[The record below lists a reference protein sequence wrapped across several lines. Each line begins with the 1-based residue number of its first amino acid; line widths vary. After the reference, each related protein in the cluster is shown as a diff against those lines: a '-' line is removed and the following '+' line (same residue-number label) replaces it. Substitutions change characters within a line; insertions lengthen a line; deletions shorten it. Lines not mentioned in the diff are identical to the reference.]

1 MFGSYREIFRAP
13 GTKGFAAAGFVARLP
28 IAMAPIGIV
37 TMMAQS
43 GTGYWL
49 AGAVAATFTLTNAF
63 MAPQISRQVDRYG
76 QSRLLVPTT
85 AIAVIAFA
93 LLMLATRLDW
103 PVWTL
108 FASALAAAAMPS
120 MPAMVRARWT
130 EIFRD
135 RPELNTAF
143 AFESVADELVYIAGA
158 SLSVGLSVALF
169 PEAGV
174 LVSTLLLAVGMTA
187 FVLQRATEPKVRVNE
202 NSTHR
207 SAIFLRPVQFVTL
220 ALIFVGSIFAT
231 AEVTTVALTRDFGE
245 PGAASLV
252 IGVYALGSFVVG
264 LILGALNLRFPLH
277 RQLLVVLAVLLL
289 TTLPLLLVSSVTA
302 LAIAIF
308 LSGVAVSP
316 TFITAFGLVERRV
329 PPEVLTEGVTW
340 VMTGIGIGMALGA
353 FVAGWVVDTFGAQNG
368 FWVSVAA
375 AMLALLVTAL
385 GQRALGGTRE
395 TDTAPEDAA
404 LATEQPA

>member
-1 MFGSYREIFRAP
+1 
-13 GTKGFAAAGFVARLP
+13 
-28 IAMAPIGIV
+28 
-37 TMMAQS
+37 
-43 GTGYWL
+43 
-49 AGAVAATFTLTNAF
+49 
-63 MAPQISRQVDRYG
+63 
-76 QSRLLVPTT
+76 
-85 AIAVIAFA
+85 
-93 LLMLATRLDW
+93 
-103 PVWTL
+103 
-108 FASALAAAAMPS
+108 

-158 SLSVGLSVALF
+158 SVSVGLSVALF

-174 LVSTLLLAVGMTA
+174 FVSTLLLAGGMIA
-187 FVLQRATEPKVRVNE
+187 FVLQRATEPKVRAVE
-202 NSTHR
+202 GRPHR
-207 SAIFLRPVQFVTL
+207 SAILLRPVQFVTL
-220 ALIFVGSIFAT
+220 ALVFVGSIFAA
-231 AEVTTVALTRDFGE
+231 AEVTTVALTRDFDQ

-277 RQLLVVLAVLLL
+277 RQLLVVLGVLLL
-289 TTLPLLLVSSVTA
+289 TTLPLLLVGSVPA
-302 LAIAIF
+302 LAAAIF
-308 LSGVAVSP
+308 ISGVAVSP

-353 FVAGWVVDTFGAQNG
+353 FITGWVVDSFGAQNG

-375 AMLALLVTAL
+375 AVLALLVTLL
-385 GQRALGGTRE
+385 GQRALGGGH
-395 TDTAPEDAA
+395 DAGEEA
-404 LATEQPA
+404 VSPA

>member
-1 MFGSYREIFRAP
+1 MFSAYREIFRAP

-43 GTGYWL
+43 GSGYWL
-49 AGAVAATFTLTNAF
+49 AGAVAATFTLTNAVA
-63 MAPQISRQVDRYG
+63 APQISRLVDRFG
-76 QSRLLVPTT
+76 QSRLLVPATT
-85 AIAVIAFA
+85 VAVVAFT
-93 LLMLATRLDW
+93 LLMLATHLDW
-103 PVWTL
+103 PIWTL

-135 RPELNTAF
+135 TPELNTAF

-174 LVSTLLLAVGMTA
+174 LVSTLLLAIGMTA
-187 FVLQRATEPKVRVNE
+187 FVLQRGTEPKVRVGAA
-202 NSTHR
+202 SAHR
-207 SAIFLRPVQFVTL
+207 SAILLRPVQLVTL
-220 ALIFVGSIFAT
+220 TLVFVGAIFAT
-231 AEVTTVALTRDFGE
+231 AEVTTVALTRDFGQ

-252 IGVYALGSFVVG
+252 IGVYAIGSFVVG

-289 TTLPLLLVSSVTA
+289 TTLPLLLVGSVPA
-302 LAIAIF
+302 LAAAIF
-308 LSGVAVSP
+308 VSGVAVSP

-329 PPEVLTEGVTW
+329 PPEVLTEGITW

-353 FVAGWVVDTFGAQNG
+353 FLAGWVVDNFGAQNG
-368 FWVSVAA
+368 FWVSGAA
-375 AMLALLVTAL
+375 ATLALLVTAF
-385 GQRALGGTRE
+385 GQRVLAGEREVGEALVSST
-395 TDTAPEDAA
+395 
-404 LATEQPA
+404 